1 MAHRALDDALDSL
14 EDVRQRP
21 AWRIYPEAVR
31 RRLEEPVPRR
41 PQPLEEVYREFSE
54 RVMPYPLGN
63 CHPRFWG
70 WVNGTGTPLA
80 VMAEMLAAAMNANV
94 GGRDHAAGFVED
106 RVMEWWRELMG
117 FPSGAGGLLVSGAS
131 MANLAGLGA
140 ARNARVD
147 WDVRRLGMRGGST
160 RPIFYASTETHSSV
174 RRSLEILGLG
184 HHALRRIPVG
194 EDFRIDL
201 AALRTAI
208 RQDRSRGDR
217 PVCVVGNAGTTN
229 TGAVDDLAELAAICR
244 AERLWL
250 HVDGAFGA
258 LAVLSPRLR
267 PLVLGLEEA
276 DSLAF
281 DLHKWM
287 YLPYGV
293 GCVLAR
299 RDEDLR
305 AAFALEHEYLQ
316 KMPRG
321 VATGANYF
329 SDLGPELSRGFR
341 ALKVWMSM
349 KVHGVEKLGRLVEQ
363 NVEQA
368 RHLAR
373 RIEESRELELLA
385 PVSLNVV
392 CFRYRAGLPERVL
405 DGLNREILMRIQ
417 ESGVA
422 VPSGTTLRGRFALRA
437 AVTNHRSRREDFDV
451 LVEEVVRHGR
461 EAGL

>member
-1 MAHRALDDALDSL
+1 
-14 EDVRQRP
+14 
-21 AWRIYPEAVR
+21 
-31 RRLEEPVPRR
+31 
-41 PQPLEEVYREFSE
+41 
-54 RVMPYPLGN
+54 MPYPLGN

-80 VMAEMLAAAMNANV
+80 VVAEMLAAAMNANV

-117 FPSGAGGLLVSGAS
+117 FPPGAGGLLVSGAS

-140 ARNARVD
+140 ARNAQAD
-147 WDVRRLGMRGGST
+147 WDVRRLGMRGGSA
-160 RPIFYASTETHSSV
+160 RPVFYASTETHSSV
-174 RRSLEILGLG
+174 RRAVEILGLG
-184 HHALRRIPVG
+184 HHALRLVPVG
-194 EDFRIDL
+194 EDFRVDL
-201 AALRTAI
+201 AALRAAI
-208 RQDRSRGDR
+208 RQDRGRGDQ
-217 PVCVVGNAGTTN
+217 PACVVGNAGTTN

-244 AERLWL
+244 AERLWF

-258 LAVLSPRLR
+258 LAVLAPRLR
-267 PLVLGLEEA
+267 PLVAGLEEA

-299 RDEDLR
+299 REGDLR

-349 KVHGVEKLGRLVEQ
+349 KVHGMEKLGRLVEQ

-368 RHLAR
+368 RYLAR
-373 RIEESRELELLA
+373 RIAESQELELLA

-392 CFRYRAGLPERVL
+392 CFRYRARLPERVL
-405 DGLNREILMRIQ
+405 DDLNREILMRIQ
-417 ESGVA
+417 ESGIA
-422 VPSGTTLRGRFALRA
+422 VPSGTTLRGCFALRA

-461 EAGL
+461 EAGG